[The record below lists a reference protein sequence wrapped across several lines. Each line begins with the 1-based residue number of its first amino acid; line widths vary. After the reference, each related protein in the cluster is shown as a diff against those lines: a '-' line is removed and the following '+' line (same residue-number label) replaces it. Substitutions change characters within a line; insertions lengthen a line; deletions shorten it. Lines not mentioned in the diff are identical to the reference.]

1 MKKFNVRTIGY
12 GLFALPAAAMI
23 SNANAA
29 GFDSASLAPVQTG
42 VEAILG
48 VGAAIAIGF
57 VVYKLG
63 KRGTA
68 KL

>member
-1 MKKFNVRTIGY
+1 MKNKVRNLGFT
-12 GLFALPAAAMI
+12 LFALPALAIA

-29 GFDSASLAPVQTG
+29 GFDATSLAPVQTG

-63 KRGTA
+63 KRGTS

>member
-1 MKKFNVRTIGY
+1 MKKINVRNIGY
-12 GLFALPAAAMI
+12 TLFALPALAVA
-23 SNANAA
+23 SNAGAA